1 MHTKILVG
9 NVKGIDHLGDL
20 GIDGKIILEW
30 VLREIG
36 QEVVDWICF
45 TQDGEQWP
53 AVANVV
59 MYFWVP

>member
-1 MHTKILVG
+1 
-9 NVKGIDHLGDL
+9 VKGIDHLGDL